1 MREKPPPKPL
11 ALVGTPAEPGATAI
25 PPPKTLG
32 AAGRTLW
39 RSIQAEFSITDS
51 GGYAVLAVA
60 CEALDRADGLRK
72 CIDEDGEVIALRSG
86 PKVHPA
92 IKEELACRAFVTRA
106 LGRLGVLDEP
116 LKTVGR
122 PLKWHGWDPFR

>member
-51 GGYAVLAVA
+51 GGYAVLTVA

-72 CIDEDGEVIALRSG
+72 CINEDGEVIALRSG

-92 IKEELACRAFVTRA
+92 IKEEWPAAPLSPALWGAWACSTSR
-106 LGRLGVLDEP
+106 
-116 LKTVGR
+116 
-122 PLKWHGWDPFR
+122 